1 MNDVL
6 NCTQEVTSFF
16 LLSVMT
22 FSHSNT
28 SNSQTRLIVTA
39 AKNRKGEKPLRLKI
53 HAAPSGLNS
62 LLYFI
67 CVWRLCLSPAQAA
80 PPCFYD
86 DGCFPSFLKSE
97 PGAGEL

>member
-22 FSHSNT
+22 FSRSNT

-39 AKNRKGEKPLRLKI
+39 AKKTKGRKAAAFENTRRAQRPQFPALLHLRLETLSF
-53 HAAPSGLNS
+53 ACTSRSS
-62 LLYFI
+62 LL
-67 CVWRLCLSPAQAA
+67 L
-80 PPCFYD
+80 
-86 DGCFPSFLKSE
+86 
-97 PGAGEL
+97 